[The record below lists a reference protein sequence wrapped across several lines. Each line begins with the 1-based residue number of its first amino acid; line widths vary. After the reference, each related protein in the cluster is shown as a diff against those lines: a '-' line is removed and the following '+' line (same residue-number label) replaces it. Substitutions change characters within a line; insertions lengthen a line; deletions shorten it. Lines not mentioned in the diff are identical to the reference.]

1 MTQQA
6 AIKRGNQTF
15 VESEWFVARI
25 TSVGAAPIGTG
36 TTTGIPHGWK
46 EQKVSANG
54 YSYEDVPANARPDNG
69 TAVYNG
75 SPAFP
80 IGGGKAVVNDIVLM
94 RARGVSDQGY
104 PIMEFMAKGGG
115 SGSGSSPSS
124 VQCIGNVLYVTYE

>member
-6 AIKRGNQTF
+6 AIKRGNQAF

-25 TSVGAAPIGTG
+25 VSVGAAPIGTG

-54 YSYEDVPANARPDNG
+54 YSYEDVPENARPDNG

-80 IGGGKAVVNDIVLM
+80 IGGGIAVVNDIVLM

-104 PIMEFMAKGGG
+104 PILEFIKSG
-115 SGSGSSPSS
+115 SGSGGAVSS
-124 VQCIGNVLYVTYE
+124 VQCVGNVLYVTYG

>member
-25 TSVGAAPIGTG
+25 VSVGAAPIGTG

-54 YSYEDVPANARPDNG
+54 YSYEDVPENARPDNG
-69 TAVYNG
+69 TPVFNG

-80 IGGGKAVVNDIVLM
+80 IGGGQAALNDIVLM

-104 PIMEFMAKGGG
+104 PIMEFIKRGSGAGGG
-115 SGSGSSPSS
+115 TVTS
-124 VQCIGNVLYVTYE
+124 VQCSGNVLYVTYG